1 LYYLYKQAFFAATMK
16 QAFSILLLLITTFY
30 VLPAKYSIVSKEA
43 VTEQNDAD
51 KAEDFEELK
60 KDTGK
65 EFTTHLFSFNFF
77 YTPVIKI
84 TYQQVHSVPLIH
96 HTVETPPPNCI

>member
-1 LYYLYKQAFFAATMK
+1 M
-16 QAFSILLLLITTFY
+16 
-30 VLPAKYSIVSKEA
+30 LPVKYSIVSKEA
-43 VTEQNDAD
+43 VTEQNAAD
-51 KAEDFEELK
+51 KAEDYKELK

-77 YTPVIKI
+77 YTPADKVVF
-84 TYQQVHSVPLIH
+84 QQFNTVPLIH

>member
-1 LYYLYKQAFFAATMK
+1 MK